1 MMHMMWLV
9 LCAPAVA
16 MKTMGESPIT
26 EVVTLLQ
33 DMLDKS
39 KEDGKKDRELYA
51 KFKCFC
57 DTTTDEKNTAIADAT
72 DQIETMEAELAD
84 LRSQNEKLSQEV
96 AHLKQSMDDNE
107 QAREEATTLRDE
119 EKADFEKTKA
129 DLETGI
135 SQLGR
140 AIELLAAV
148 GADQTESG
156 DATSEQLLA
165 ADATATAKG
174 GFLTKKAKLSKLTG
188 DMKAALRAASVF
200 LSGAER
206 KKVQAFVQAPF
217 TGNYNSQSGEIVG
230 VLKSMEDTFKS
241 NLESA
246 ITSEEKAQKEYDD
259 LMAVKEAEF
268 TEMETSYNDKKKA
281 IGDNAATIAS
291 TDSELDTVTQ
301 QRTTDTDFLG
311 DVATRC
317 ADKKKEY
324 EHRNMLRANEE
335 AAIAQ
340 AISILNSDAAFSTF
354 GKSAASGGELASF
367 LQTGMSKDDVVRGKA
382 IQMLLKNSKAHHSMR
397 LARIAS
403 ALTATNPFGKVLE
416 MIRKTIDVI
425 AAEGKADEDKHAWC
439 DTEQTTNTANK
450 EDKEADMG
458 TLEGNIGQLD
468 ISITDIKENI
478 KLATE
483 DLAANR
489 ETQKDTTETRKGR
502 NELFHEN
509 LKNLQDAQRI
519 LAKAIDVLTKYY
531 AFLHSHN
538 AEKSYTEHAGK
549 DSGGANL
556 ERLAG
561 KSQTELEEACSANP
575 ECAGFNSAGWLKSS
589 IAPEAEWYDWDGGSL
604 YVKQLSFVQTD
615 QPVEGEPE
623 TFDDT
628 SGQSEKGN
636 EAIEM
641 LQFIEKE
648 SKQELSDTIDTEK
661 KEQGDFEGQMTAL
674 TTAEAEL
681 QESIGSYQLDL
692 ANTEKQREQAHED
705 LATTTKDH
713 KAIVEYL
720 ASIEPGCTFIQTN
733 IESRK
738 QNREAETTALNEAI
752 TLLEGTPAFKA
763 AEAAA
768 EREALGKCAEDG
780 QPCAPDGP
788 GRGHAECEACLEGVT
803 VYGYCTQNPDA
814 GGCADATATTS
825 ADALALVHKKKNKK
839 H

>member
-1 MMHMMWLV
+1 M
-9 LCAPAVA
+9 
-16 MKTMGESPIT
+16 
-26 EVVTLLQ
+26 
-33 DMLDKS
+33 
-39 KEDGKKDRELYA
+39 
-51 KFKCFC
+51 
-57 DTTTDEKNTAIADAT
+57 
-72 DQIETMEAELAD
+72 
-84 LRSQNEKLSQEV
+84 
-96 AHLKQSMDDNE
+96 
-107 QAREEATTLRDE
+107 
-119 EKADFEKTKA
+119 
-129 DLETGI
+129 
-135 SQLGR
+135 
-140 AIELLAAV
+140 
-148 GADQTESG
+148 
-156 DATSEQLLA
+156 
-165 ADATATAKG
+165 
-174 GFLTKKAKLSKLTG
+174 
-188 DMKAALRAASVF
+188 
-200 LSGAER
+200 
-206 KKVQAFVQAPF
+206 
-217 TGNYNSQSGEIVG
+217 
-230 VLKSMEDTFKS
+230 
-241 NLESA
+241 
-246 ITSEEKAQKEYDD
+246 AQKEYDD

-439 DTEQTTNTANK
+439 DTEQTTNTA
-450 EDKEADMG
+450 
-458 TLEGNIGQLD
+458 T
-468 ISITDIKENI
+468 
-478 KLATE
+478 TE

-575 ECAGFNSAGWLKSS
+575 GCAGFNSAGWLKSS

-661 KEQGDFEGQMTAL
+661 EEGDFEGQMTAL

-825 ADALALVHKKKNKK
+825 ADALSLAHKKSHKK
-839 H
+839 